1 MKNFYLSLLLILIT
15 ITLNALPKDYVF
27 QSPDSDIKMPCLI
40 IAPGAGYHKD
50 LPLIKNL
57 AKESLKNGF
66 AVITFNWDYFT
77 DGEKASENYIQE
89 IKNITDLIDF
99 AHSNSN
105 VDSEQIYVAGKSL
118 GSVLAYRAVNKD
130 EYKDKIAG
138 LILLTPIFPNEEFG
152 LQLHQNI
159 KDYNKPTFICV
170 GSNDKANCDL
180 KTLYSIFSESE
191 SKTSI
196 SVLPGDHG
204 LNIEPYQSGVFSE
217 INNQNINLAVKNTMQ
232 WLINESR

>member
-1 MKNFYLSLLLILIT
+1 MKNLYLSLLLILLAIN
-15 ITLNALPKDYVF
+15 LNALPKDYIF
-27 QSPDSDIKMPCLI
+27 QSPDSDSKIPCLI

-57 AKESLKNGF
+57 AEESVKNGF

-77 DGEKASENYIQE
+77 DGEKASENYTQE

-99 AHSNSN
+99 TLSNDK
-105 VDSEQIYVAGKSL
+105 VDTEQIYVAGKSL
-118 GSVLAYRAVNKD
+118 GSVLAYRAVNKG

-191 SKTSI
+191 STTSI

-204 LNIEPYQSGVFSE
+204 FNIEPFQSGVISD
-217 INNQNINLAVKNTMQ
+217 INNQNIDLAVTNIMQ
-232 WLINESR
+232 WLINELR